1 MKRILLTLTVL
12 LIALK
17 TFAQTVSY
25 PDIERK
31 GENDIYIKTVT
42 TTDHYT
48 QITFVYINS
57 KSEGHYILL
66 NLPGHKD
73 AYYIKANGQT
83 YKLLSTQNI
92 GNSNGITEAMP
103 GKIVEFSARFERLPS
118 YTTSFDLIEGISGT
132 WDFYGVQLKKS
143 EKASSSSTKFRVDY
157 NYISVYDPKTK
168 TWGEWQSGDNTFV
181 ININEKGDIAHFKAN
196 GETVIY
202 KKLSGVEEGY
212 TEMGNHHYQI
222 IEALDDDGDV
232 FRFQLFDDTSIG
244 LKMMWDSFM
253 IQFVKM

>member
-1 MKRILLTLTVL
+1 MKKTILILTVL
-12 LIALK
+12 LIAIK

-25 PDIERK
+25 PDIDRK
-31 GENDIYIKTVT
+31 GEKDVYIKTVS
-42 TTDHYT
+42 TTDYYT
-48 QITFVYINS
+48 QINFVYKNT

-92 GNSNGITEAMP
+92 GNTNGITAAMP
-103 GKIVEFSARFERLPS
+103 GELVEFSARFERLPS
-118 YTTSFDLIEGISGT
+118 YTTQIDLIEGTSGT
-132 WDFYGVQLKKS
+132 WDFYGVKLKKV
-143 EKASSSSTKFRVDY
+143 ETTNSSPEKFRVDY
-157 NYISVYDPKTK
+157 NYVAAYDPNTE
-168 TWGEWQSGDNTFV
+168 TWGEWQAGDNTFV
-181 ININEKGDIAHFKAN
+181 ININEKGDIAHLKGN

-212 TEMGNHHYQI
+212 TDKGNHHYQI
-222 IEALDDDGDV
+222 IKALDEDGDV
-232 FRFQLFDDTSIG
+232 FRFQIFDDTSIG
-244 LKMMWDSFM
+244 LKMMWGSFM